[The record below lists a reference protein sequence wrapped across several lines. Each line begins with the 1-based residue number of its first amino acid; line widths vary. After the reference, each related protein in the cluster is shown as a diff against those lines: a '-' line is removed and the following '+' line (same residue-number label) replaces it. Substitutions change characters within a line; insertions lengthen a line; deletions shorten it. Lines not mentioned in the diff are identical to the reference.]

1 MPAATVVETPST
13 RDWAVLAVPGLI
25 WGMSFYF
32 IAEGLEMFPAMA
44 ITPARIGLG
53 ALALAPLRAAR
64 APVPRS
70 AWPGIALL
78 AVVWMAVP
86 LTMFPLAE
94 ERVSSSLTGMLNG
107 ATPLFVAVVGAAV
120 YGLRSS
126 RAQRAGLLV
135 GFAGVVLIAAPAA
148 GDGGSSAVGVALILV
163 ALVCYG
169 FSLHIARPLQQ
180 SHGVLAVLW
189 RSQLVAFAVT
199 MPLAAGATDD
209 IEFLWGPFLMIVALG
224 VLGTGVAHAV
234 TAGNTARFGATRAS
248 ASLYL
253 TPVIS
258 LVLGAVLRDEDVYLA
273 SVIGCAVA
281 LLGAYL
287 AGRTD

>member
-1 MPAATVVETPST
+1 
-13 RDWAVLAVPGLI
+13 
-25 WGMSFYF
+25 
-32 IAEGLEMFPAMA
+32 MFPAAA

-86 LTMFPLAE
+86 LTMFPFAE
-94 ERVSSSLTGMLNG
+94 ERVTSSLTGMLNG
-107 ATPLFVAVVGAAV
+107 ATPLFVAAVGAAV
-120 YGLRSS
+120 YGLRAS
-126 RAQRAGLLV
+126 RAQTLGLLV
-135 GFAGVVLIAAPAA
+135 GFGGVILIAAPAA
-148 GDGGSSAVGVALILV
+148 GDGGSSAVGVGLILV

-189 RSQLVAFAVT
+189 RAQLLAFAVT
-199 MPLAAGATDD
+199 APLAAGSLDE
-209 IEFLWGPFLMIVALG
+209 IEFLWAPFLMIVALG
-224 VLGTGVAHAV
+224 VLGTGLAHAV
-234 TAGNTARFGATRAS
+234 TARNAARFGATRAS
-248 ASLYL
+248 VALYL

-258 LVLGAVLRDEDVYLA
+258 LVLGAWLRDEVVRLA
-273 SVIGCAVA
+273 SVAGCVA
-281 LLGAYL
+281 ALAGAYL